1 MTAVATNGIKLSMGK
16 PSRGCFGG
24 GMDFFKGDDHSN
36 MVKYKSIAEAETA
49 RADANAE
56 EIAVLRDMLSKLQG
70 GEAVDGLIADSE
82 LRMKSAELTAKVEEQ
97 EEDIKKL
104 KEALGVASTALESE
118 ESAKLA
124 ARVTASAAIDDLK
137 TQIEAL
143 KAEKEAPKTQ
153 SEAPKAESAASTKA
167 MDDLKAQNEALKAES
182 AALKAETS
190 AVSQEQ
196 QTAEAR
202 KQVEAMLAKQAL
214 QFDGAG
220 NKNTQNSP
228 LGVPQSWK
236 LDSLDAKKKASN
248 AKTLE
253 LLYDILKQYPDLY
266 VQCHGETDADASK
279 PADAVLAKFFGF
291 NTMQPIQDRLA
302 ENRATAVQDALVSHG
317 IPAERVVVTYK
328 GCGGQSKVDI
338 VPMPAAQALQ
348 KMRGNL
354 MRQHTLD
361 LQKISQVDALETELR
376 KAKDDLAA
384 EQAKSKAAAS
394 VASTK
399 ASAPPVVDTA
409 ALDAKQAELEAEKAK
424 AQGAAAALEAEKAK
438 TTSLEAKTASLEAD
452 LAASKKAEAEGA
464 AAAAAAATAAA
475 ASAATAASAAAATAA
490 ATAADAADA
499 ATATANAEKAKEAA
513 SQAAAVQAE
522 AEKAAATA
530 KAEEEKAATAAKDA
544 AAAKEAALATEA
556 AAKKASAAPPPGL
569 PPSAVTAASAPVAAA
584 VAQAPGV
591 LRVKVISAAGL
602 LAGDANGF
610 SDPYAKV
617 HLGANPE
624 VVRKTHVMKKTLD
637 PEWGEQFDFHGTL
650 AEMIAAPLEVVLSDQ
665 DKGGI
670 AKTSL
675 GQVSLPFGAEVV
687 SGKAMEG
694 ALSTQG
700 SVKLFASFA
709 PLKLVLSS
717 NMHVKKR
724 GISGGRYIMHHCT
737 LSYAEGFDG
746 WTSYRLA
753 YRDSHDVEHAAT
765 VIGMSDNAPMRYEF
779 TIVTHENQGY
789 SIRCGTNAEYTQW
802 TDAIKQIVAPPLSRG
817 HAEEAVDGEVPAKK
831 KGIFARATSLTG
843 GKKKSTTE

>member
-1 MTAVATNGIKLSMGK
+1 MTALATNGIKLSLGK

-36 MVKYKSIAEAETA
+36 MIKYKSIAEAETA

-70 GEAVDGLIADSE
+70 GEAVDSLIADSE
-82 LRMKSAELTAKVEEQ
+82 VRVKSAELTAKVDEQ
-97 EEDIKKL
+97 DEDIKKL

-137 TQIEAL
+137 AQIEAVQ
-143 KAEKEAPKTQ
+143 AEIEAPKTQ
-153 SEAPKAESAASTKA
+153 SEAPAASTKA

-182 AALKAETS
+182 EALKAEAKEATS
-190 AVSQEQ
+190 TMSQDQ

-202 KQVEAMLAKQAL
+202 KKVEAMLAKQAL

-236 LDSLDAKKKASN
+236 LESLDAKKKASN
-248 AKTLE
+248 TKTLE

-361 LQKISQVDALETELR
+361 LQKISQMEAMETELQ
-376 KAKDDLAA
+376 KAKDDLKAA
-384 EQAKSKAAAS
+384 ES

-424 AQGAAAALEAEKAK
+424 
-438 TTSLEAKTASLEAD
+438 TASLEAD
-452 LAASKKAEAEGA
+452 LAASKKAEAQGA

-475 ASAATAASAAAATAA
+475 AAAATAASTAAATAA
-490 ATAADAADA
+490 ATAATA
-499 ATATANAEKAKEAA
+499 ATATANAKAELDAEKAKEAA

-530 KAEEEKAATAAKDA
+530 KAEEEKAAKAAKDA

-556 AAKKASAAPPPGL
+556 AAQKASAAPPPGL
-569 PPSAVTAASAPVAAA
+569 PPSAVTAAPAPVDAA
-584 VAQAPGV
+584 VVQAPGV

-602 LAGDANGF
+602 MSGDANGF

-650 AEMIAAPLEVVLSDQ
+650 AEMVAAPLEVVLSDQ
-665 DKGGI
+665 DKGGLG
-670 AKTSL
+670 KTTL

-687 SGKAMEG
+687 SGKAMQG
-694 ALSTQG
+694 ALNTQG

-709 PLKLVLSS
+709 PLKLVLS
-717 NMHVKKR
+717 NTMHVKKR
-724 GISGGRYIMHHCT
+724 GISGGRYTMHHCT

-831 KGIFARATSLTG
+831 KSIFSR
-843 GKKKSTTE
+843 GKKKSTAE